1 MIRIKNLSVSYD
13 KNIVLKDLTV
23 DFNQQQI
30 HGIVGLNG
38 AGKTTLLRAIYGLKN
53 IDSGEILIPDI
64 GSKKPIAFLETVNYF
79 YPKITGFEY
88 LKLIN
93 SGNEKDIE
101 LYNSLFDLPLNKL
114 IEHYS
119 TGMRKKLAFMGVLS
133 LKRPI
138 ILLDEPFNGID
149 LDSYETMK
157 RIIVELRER
166 DKLILITSHI
176 LESLTSICDCIH
188 VLNNKIIS
196 KTYFRNE
203 FNQMESDL
211 FKNKDFNIKEVLN
224 KL

>member
-101 LYNSLFDLPLNKL
+101 LYNSLFDLPF
-114 IEHYS
+114 
-119 TGMRKKLAFMGVLS
+119 A
-133 LKRPI
+133 
-138 ILLDEPFNGID
+138 
-149 LDSYETMK
+149 
-157 RIIVELRER
+157 
-166 DKLILITSHI
+166 
-176 LESLTSICDCIH
+176 
-188 VLNNKIIS
+188 
-196 KTYFRNE
+196 
-203 FNQMESDL
+203 
-211 FKNKDFNIKEVLN
+211 
-224 KL
+224 